1 MVNLVFFQR
10 SGWFLGLGGAVL
22 AGALACS
29 RVGSLANEVPTE
41 PIPLAN
47 ALPQLTTDVL
57 YLGERHDSLVD
68 HQAQLAIIQA
78 LHRAN
83 PDLAIGL
90 EMFQR
95 PFQPVL
101 DRYLAGE
108 ISEAELVAQAEYD
121 QRWGFPWELYAPIVR
136 FAQAE
141 GLRLL
146 ALNAPSETVRQVS
159 RQGLASLADQDFR
172 YIPPLADIDT
182 SNADYRAFVSEAFA
196 AHSAHGNFNLD
207 NFFAAQVLWDET
219 MAETIAQFRQDA
231 PNTQVVVLAGSGHV
245 IYGYGIPDRV
255 ERRLGEVAQTTVLL
269 NLPEQI
275 TAESEGPLADV
286 LCYGPASDSAA
297 DDTQADILCQIQRQ
311 P

>member
-1 MVNLVFFQR
+1 MANLVFLQR
-10 SGWFLGLGGAVL
+10 CGWFLGLGGSVL
-22 AGALACS
+22 AGTLACS
-29 RVGSLANEVPTE
+29 RVG
-41 PIPLAN
+41 PLAAAAPADPVPLAD
-47 ALPQLTTDVL
+47 ALPRLTTDVL
-57 YLGERHDSLVD
+57 YLGERHDSLAD

-108 ISEAELVAQAEYD
+108 ISEAELVAQAEYE

-141 GLRLL
+141 GLPLL

-159 RQGLASLADQDFR
+159 RQGLTSLSDADFR

-182 SNADYRAFVSEAFA
+182 SNTDYRAFVAEAFS
-196 AHSAHGNFNLD
+196 AHSAHGNFDLD

-231 PNTQVVVLAGSGHV
+231 PTTQVVVLAGSGHV

-255 ERRLGEVAQTTVLL
+255 ERRLDGVEQTTVLL

-275 TAESEGPLADV
+275 TAVADGPLADV
-286 LCYGPASDSAA
+286 LCYGPDSAPAA
-297 DDTQADILCQIQRQ
+297 DAPPVSILCQIQGQ